1 MALTPTQIK
10 AHRDAGL
17 LEMHWSDGTIFK
29 LPFKYLRGECPCA
42 GCIDEWTGQRI
53 LDLDTIPES
62 IQPEQLTPSG
72 NYAIKF
78 TWSDGHSSGLYT
90 WDHLLD
96 ICRRHTA

>member
-10 AHRDAGL
+10 AHRDAGI
-17 LEMHWSDGTIFK
+17 LEMQWSDGTIFK